1 MDYSQILGKELKLT
15 NGSTIKNRFMKSAM
29 SEVLGSRKYA
39 PTARH
44 FKLYETWAQG
54 GTGLLFTGNVMIDS
68 RYIGEPG
75 NVVVESDE
83 HMEALRAWAKSGT
96 TNATHLWMQI
106 NHPGK
111 QIPNFLCKEPV
122 APSAIPLSLPMFN
135 KPRALTTAE
144 IHDTIQR
151 FAKTSA
157 IAKEAGFTGVQIHG
171 AHGYLVSQF
180 LSPLHNQR
188 QDEWGGSLENRMRFL
203 VEVYKAMRESV
214 GDQFPISIKL
224 NSADFQRGGFSEEE
238 SLQVIEKIS
247 QMGMDLIEVSGGTY
261 EAQAMTGKKQKESTK
276 KREAYFLEF
285 AEKVREITDVPIAVT
300 GGFRTAKGMA
310 EAIASNKIDL
320 VGLARPLAVVTDIP
334 NRILGGE
341 DFACQLP
348 GPMRTGLK
356 MLDSLS
362 MLDLTWYEI
371 QIARI
376 GNGKK
381 PKPNMGVW
389 STLTRT
395 LLGTGWKNLRRRR
408 AKS

>member
-1 MDYSQILGKELKLT
+1 MDYANILGKELKLA
-15 NGSTIKNRFMKSAM
+15 NGCTIKNRFMKSAM
-29 SEVLGSRKYA
+29 SEVLGSPKYA

-54 GTGLLFTGNVMIDS
+54 GTGLLFTGNVMVDS
-68 RYIGEPG
+68 RYMGEPG
-75 NVVVESDE
+75 NVVVEDDE
-83 HMEALRAWAKSGT
+83 HMDALRVWAKSGT
-96 TNATHLWMQI
+96 ANGTQLWMQI

-122 APSAIPLSLPMFN
+122 APSAIPLALPMFN
-135 KPRALTTAE
+135 KPRALTGEE
-144 IHDTIQR
+144 IRDTIRR
-151 FAKTSA
+151 FAKTAA

-180 LSPLHNQR
+180 LSPLHNER

-203 VEVYKAMRESV
+203 VEIYQAMRESV
-214 GDQFPISIKL
+214 GEKFPISIKL

-261 EAQAMTGKKQKESTK
+261 EAQAMTGKKKKESTK
-276 KREAYFLEF
+276 QREAYFLEF

-310 EAIASNKIDL
+310 EAIASNKVDL
-320 VGLARPLAVVTDIP
+320 VGLARPLAVFTDIP

-341 DFACQLP
+341 DFSCELP
-348 GPMRTGLK
+348 ESVKTGLK
-356 MLDSLS
+356 FIDNLS

-371 QIARI
+371 QLARI
-376 GNGKK
+376 GQGKK
-381 PKPNMGVW
+381 PKPNMGAW
-389 STLTRT
+389 SALART
-395 LLGTGWKNLRRRR
+395 MLGVGWKNLRRRR
-408 AKS
+408 G